1 MRPMN
6 EVARAILHTA
16 NTLSA
21 AGRGVTL
28 AELAAG
34 ANVGQ
39 QAARHTVSNLRRA
52 GALEIIGERRVDY
65 RNRPVAEYAPALPV
79 QAEAVPD
86 ASPEAA
92 PDKPG
97 QALGACML
105 IWLD

>member
-1 MRPMN
+1 MN

-39 QAARHTVSNLRRA
+39 LAARHTVSNLKRA

-65 RNRPVAEYAPALPV
+65 RNRPVAEYAPVLPV
-79 QAEAVPD
+79 QA
-86 ASPEAA
+86 EAA

-105 IWLD
+105 VWLD